1 MAKDRACHSVWVS
14 RWHKSQSHDPIWY
27 LFQIG
32 KPHVVYNIS
41 DTTPLIWRIIHG
53 MAVTKKKLAESR
65 DRMRGHQNIC
75 QCFEVSASF
84 DHLSMSPRLV
94 TRLCISA
101 SGGSCLPARSVL
113 SWKCWPLSL
122 QPNSAISE
130 RKSCSLH
137 TPGTRSGCK
146 HRDAPSGDY
155 FNGILNTELPALS
168 LNEPSICRRHT
179 SVKMARL
186 TNFDRKGVQ
195 CFLLINHWR

>member
-1 MAKDRACHSVWVS
+1 M
-14 RWHKSQSHDPIWY
+14 
-27 LFQIG
+27 
-32 KPHVVYNIS
+32 YNIS

-65 DRMRGHQNIC
+65 DRMRGHQNTC

-94 TRLCISA
+94 IRLCISA

-113 SWKCWPLSL
+113 FYLENVGPYRC
-122 QPNSAISE
+122 NRYSAISE

-146 HRDAPSGDY
+146 HRDPPSGDY
-155 FNGILNTELPALS
+155 FNGILNT
-168 LNEPSICRRHT
+168 
-179 SVKMARL
+179 
-186 TNFDRKGVQ
+186 
-195 CFLLINHWR
+195 

>member
-1 MAKDRACHSVWVS
+1 
-14 RWHKSQSHDPIWY
+14 
-27 LFQIG
+27 
-32 KPHVVYNIS
+32 
-41 DTTPLIWRIIHG
+41 

-65 DRMRGHQNIC
+65 DRMRGHQNTC

-101 SGGSCLPARSVL
+101 SGGFVYQRVQFYLENVGPYRCNR
-113 SWKCWPLSL
+113 
-122 QPNSAISE
+122 NSAISE

-168 LNEPSICRRHT
+168 LKEPSICRRHT

-186 TNFDRKGVQ
+186 TNFDGKGVQ
-195 CFLLINHWR
+195 FFFLLINH

>member
-1 MAKDRACHSVWVS
+1 MWQLWTIWKLIPENSFKLGRRTEPVTLCGCQADINRRAM
-14 RWHKSQSHDPIWY
+14 RMIWY

-32 KPHVVYNIS
+32 KPHVVYDIS

-65 DRMRGHQNIC
+65 DRMRGHQNTC

-101 SGGSCLPARSVL
+101 SGGSSLPGLPARSVL

-122 QPNSAISE
+122 QPKFSYFWTKIMFAF
-130 RKSCSLH
+130 LH
-137 TPGTRSGCK
+137 AGYTKR
-146 HRDAPSGDY
+146 
-155 FNGILNTELPALS
+155 
-168 LNEPSICRRHT
+168 
-179 SVKMARL
+179 M
-186 TNFDRKGVQ
+186 
-195 CFLLINHWR
+195 

>member
-1 MAKDRACHSVWVS
+1 
-14 RWHKSQSHDPIWY
+14 
-27 LFQIG
+27 
-32 KPHVVYNIS
+32 
-41 DTTPLIWRIIHG
+41 

-65 DRMRGHQNIC
+65 DRMRGHQNTC

-101 SGGSCLPARSVL
+101 SGGLVYQRVQFYLENVGPYRCSR
-113 SWKCWPLSL
+113 
-122 QPNSAISE
+122 NSAISE

-186 TNFDRKGVQ
+186 TNFDGKGVQ
-195 CFLLINHWR
+195 FFKINKPLTLKM